1 MVDELIVFLPRKET
15 TKIKSVDLTTAQ
27 PLRDIFLDYI
37 FIMYHKDRQ
46 GLDLLDEKLEDQ
58 DEWFELH
65 NKEYTQD
72 HIDTLYDKSK
82 ATLDDIRNDD
92 LGELLTGT
100 YEKYRIE
107 VPKGV
112 IKWATL
118 FDVDVEDAERLK
130 VSDVFV
136 EEKTSPLTGKKDAK
150 VRQLM
155 QRIAEGE
162 GLSDANILQRIKEKG
177 ELVEIG
183 EKAAGRIGYE
193 IRVPVI
199 PAEDPLSNQKIL
211 RNAGIKFASRNIE
224 NPKKITGKTQKYDWP
239 IPIGVWKKIIG
250 DKDEKATDED
260 ELFMMLADALH
271 ENFPVDLILGDYKEV
286 RNINDLN
293 LYFTFY
299 KGPFFKN
306 LGISNWTELDETQN
320 KINIPLKI
328 TYDYSTHAKLEL
340 ELGGKVLKGKGSAQI
355 KENLESLK
363 EQLEDVDLD
372 FEEQK
377 NLEEQVK
384 ELEKDLE
391 EATELEEDAKEHE
404 EAKRKDIS
412 TEEGEVIEGE
422 EELEEGKEPKTINVS
437 SDIFPELEK
446 YFRLIRAR
454 INDLEDAI
462 NEIKNQEIH
471 EV

>member
-37 FIMYHKDRQ
+37 FIFAYKDRQ
-46 GLDLLDEKLEDQ
+46 GLELLDKRLQRQ
-58 DEWFELH
+58 DEWFEQH
-65 NKEYTQD
+65 NKEYTQE
-72 HIDTLYDKSK
+72 HIDTLYDKSET
-82 ATLDDIRNDD
+82 TLKDIRNDD

-100 YEKYRIE
+100 YEKYRID
-107 VPKGV
+107 VPKEV

-155 QRIAEGE
+155 ERIAEGK

-177 ELVEIG
+177 KLFEIG
-183 EKAAGRIGYE
+183 EKQRGRIGYE
-193 IRVPVI
+193 IRVPTI
-199 PAEDPLSNQKIL
+199 KAENPLSNHKQIMA
-211 RNAGIKFASRNIE
+211 AGIKFASRGISE
-224 NPKKITGKTQKYDWP
+224 PKLIKGKKYKYDWP
-239 IPIGVWKKIIG
+239 IPVSDWKKLLDSKPDIDIF
-250 DKDEKATDED
+250 
-260 ELFMMLADALH
+260 FMRLAKTLLK
-271 ENFPVDLILGDYKEV
+271 NFPIDLVPEDYKEI
-286 RNINDLN
+286 RNINDLII
-293 LYFTFY
+293 YFTFF
-299 KGPFFKN
+299 KGKLFEN
-306 LGISNWTELDETQN
+306 LGTSFAELDKLEI
-320 KINIPLKI
+320 KDSLKIPLEI
-328 TYDYSTHAKLEL
+328 QIDYSTHAKLEL
-340 ELGGKVLKGKGSAQI
+340 ELGGKVLKGKGSIQI
-355 KENLESLK
+355 KENLKSLK
-363 EQLEDVDLD
+363 EQLDDEDLNP
-372 FEEQK
+372 EEQK

-384 ELEKDLE
+384 ELEKDLKD
-391 EATELEEDAKEHE
+391 ATEKEEDVKEHE

-412 TEEGEVIEGE
+412 LEEGEAIEGE
-422 EELEEGKEPKTINVS
+422 EELEAQYEKPKTISASPN
-437 SDIFPELEK
+437 IFPELEK

-454 INDLEDAI
+454 IGKLERAI